1 MRRRGKILDVFVIQ
15 SGDALPISA
24 FRSTFE
30 IAELDDR
37 TKNIALAIRVLENK
51 ELDIAV
57 AD

>member
-1 MRRRGKILDVFVIQ
+1 VIQ
-15 SGDALPISA
+15 SGHALPISA
-24 FRSTFE
+24 FRSTFA

-37 TKNIALAIRVLENK
+37 TKDIALAIRVLEIK

>member
-1 MRRRGKILDVFVIQ
+1 MCFVIQ

-24 FRSTFE
+24 FRPTFE

-37 TKNIALAIRVLENK
+37 TKNIALTIRVLEIK